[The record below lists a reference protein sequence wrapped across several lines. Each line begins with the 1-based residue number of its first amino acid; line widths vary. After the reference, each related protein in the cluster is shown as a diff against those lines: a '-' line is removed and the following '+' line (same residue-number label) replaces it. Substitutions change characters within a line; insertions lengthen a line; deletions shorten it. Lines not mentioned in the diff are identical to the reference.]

1 MNNYYLNLNIL
12 YEGGR
17 VMVHHRL
24 VSEVKGV
31 GPALRDKFA
40 ELGIETVEDL
50 MTTYPSRYENFEV
63 LPITELVHEQKATIE
78 GIVLNEPVVSF
89 FGRKKSR
96 LVVPIQV
103 DEVVVKGVMFNR
115 AFAKKQLTVG
125 EKVTVTGKWD
135 QHRQQITIS
144 HYKVGEKSTGEIEPV
159 YMLRQIITPFQ
170 FKKIIK
176 QAFEQFREQ
185 INEILPTRYLDDYKL
200 INRRFAIEQMH
211 FPNDVEHLKQA
222 RRRLIYDEF
231 LIFQLKMQ
239 ALRKFNRE
247 RTSGNVKAYP
257 EGQLTEFID
266 QLPFELT
273 EAQKQANKEILTDIK
288 SPYRMHRLLQGDV
301 GSGKTVVAA
310 IALYATILAG
320 FQGAI
325 MVPTEILAEQ
335 HYQSLTELFQDR
347 LRVELLTGSVKG
359 KERKQRLAAIKS
371 GEVNLIVG
379 THALIQDDVYFS
391 KLGLVIVDEQHRF
404 GVNQRKILREKGID
418 PDVLFMTATPI
429 PRTLAITSFGDMDM
443 SIINQ
448 MPVGRKEVETFWV
461 KETLMPRIIKFI
473 EKEIKNGGQAY
484 VIAPLIEE
492 SDKIDIQNAVDLYH
506 QLSSAFSIPVEIGL
520 LHGRLTNAEKDE
532 VMQDFATNKIN
543 LLVSTTVVE
552 VGVNVPNATIM
563 VIYDAERFGLS
574 QLHQLRGRVGR
585 GDKQSYCIL
594 IADPKGE
601 TGKERMQIMTETTNG
616 FVLAEHD
623 LKLRGPGEFFGKKQS
638 GLPEFKIADPIHD
651 YRTLETARKDAV
663 EIIFNDLIEKSQEY
677 HELKEYLNRILVEFN
692 DGFD

>member
-1 MNNYYLNLNIL
+1 
-12 YEGGR
+12 
-17 VMVHHRL
+17 MVHNRL

-31 GPALRDKFA
+31 GPALKEKFA

-78 GIVLNEPVVSF
+78 GIVLSEPVVSF

-103 DEVVVKGVMFNR
+103 DQVVVKGVMFNR
-115 AFAKKQLTVG
+115 AFAKKQLAVG

-159 YMLRQIITPFQ
+159 YLLRQIITPFQ

-176 QAFEQFREQ
+176 QAFDQFREQ
-185 INEILPTRYLDDYKL
+185 INEILPTRYLEGYQL
-200 INRRFAIEQMH
+200 INRGFAIEQMH
-211 FPNDVEHLKQA
+211 FPHDVEHLKQA

-239 ALRKFNRE
+239 ALRKFNRQ
-247 RTSGNVKAYP
+247 RTSGNVKTYS
-257 EGQLTEFID
+257 EDQLTEFIA

-273 EAQKQANKEILTDIK
+273 EAQKQANQEILTDIK
-288 SPYRMHRLLQGDV
+288 SSYRMHRLLQGDV
-301 GSGKTVVAA
+301 GSGKTIVAA

-320 FQGAI
+320 YQGAI

-347 LRVELLTGSVKG
+347 LRIELLTGSVKG
-359 KERKQRLAAIKS
+359 KERKQRLAAIQS

-379 THALIQDDVYFS
+379 THALIQDEVYFS
-391 KLGLVIVDEQHRF
+391 NLGLVIVDEQHRF

-585 GDKQSYCIL
+585 GKKQSYCIL

-601 TGKERMQIMTETTNG
+601 IGKERMQIMTETTNG

-663 EIIFNDLIEKSQEY
+663 EIIFNDLIEKNQEY
-677 HELKEYLNRILVEFN
+677 RELKEYLNRILVEFN
-692 DGFD
+692 EGFD